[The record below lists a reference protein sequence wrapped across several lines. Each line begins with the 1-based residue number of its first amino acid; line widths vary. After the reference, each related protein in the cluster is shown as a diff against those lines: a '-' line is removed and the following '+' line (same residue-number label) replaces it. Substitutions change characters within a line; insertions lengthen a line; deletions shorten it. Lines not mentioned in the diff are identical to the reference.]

1 MPHSSLSRAPRDL
14 FSPPGRCRSEDITR
28 HPTLDGEP
36 LWDHVQT
43 PCGQAGAPAPVIATR
58 STPLRQAHTS
68 HKAAAME
75 PSVPPPDP
83 SVDLEAWVIYTRLAQ
98 GLPARVEDLAVLA
111 QIADL
116 ICTQQDVDRQ
126 GEDANE
132 G

>member
-1 MPHSSLSRAPRDL
+1 
-14 FSPPGRCRSEDITR
+14 
-28 HPTLDGEP
+28 
-36 LWDHVQT
+36 
-43 PCGQAGAPAPVIATR
+43 
-58 STPLRQAHTS
+58 
-68 HKAAAME
+68 ME